1 MDTEAKTHIF
11 IDDEK
16 KALIR
21 QFFGID
27 VDSDLFDPRYDYVA
41 KRILTAENPESKQA
55 LIDLINSSLK
65 LVSGETII
73 DLTVINSELPV
84 DSKNYK
90 KSRFDIRARFQ
101 NGEQGIIEVEWGKK
115 DNFKK
120 RSQLIISKA
129 YSEQD
134 ISNKTYNDLKRC
146 YLICIVDHTLFE
158 GDEEYFR
165 DGMFRDANGN
175 PITDDQIII
184 FLELSKIGKL
194 LDKPVAELTDIE
206 CWLLF
211 FKYAADKSKREM
223 LNKIMEREE
232 GVSMATQILQTIS
245 KDERERSLY
254 QSHLI
259 YELDQR
265 SAERNAEKRMQLGIA
280 KNLKLDGFPF
290 EVISKNTGV
299 PLEEVEAL

>member
-1 MDTEAKTHIF
+1 MDTEANVF

-21 QFFGID
+21 QFFGIS

-65 LVSGETII
+65 LVGGETVIN
-73 DLTVINSELPV
+73 LMVINSELPV

-101 NGEQGIIEVEWGKK
+101 NDEQGIIEIEWGKK

-129 YSEQD
+129 YSDQD

-146 YLICIVDHTLFE
+146 YLICIVDHILFE

-165 DGMFRDANGN
+165 DGMFRDAKGS

-184 FLELSKIGKL
+184 FLELSKIRKL
-194 LDKPVAELTDIE
+194 LDKPVSELTDIE

-211 FKYAADKSKREM
+211 FKYAADKSKRDM
-223 LNKIMEREE
+223 LNKIMEKEE

-265 SAERNAEKRMQLGIA
+265 SEKASAILEARREVA
-280 KNLKLDGFPF
+280 KNLKLKNIPAD
-290 EVISKNTGV
+290 VISEGTGLS
-299 PLEEVEAL
+299 LEEVMAL

>member
-1 MDTEAKTHIF
+1 MVDTEANVF

-21 QFFGID
+21 QFFGIS

-65 LVSGETII
+65 LVGGETVIN
-73 DLTVINSELPV
+73 LMVINSELPV

-101 NGEQGIIEVEWGKK
+101 NDEQGIIEIEWGKK

-129 YSEQD
+129 YSDQD

-146 YLICIVDHTLFE
+146 YLICIVDHILFE

-165 DGMFRDANGN
+165 DGMFRDAKGS

-184 FLELSKIGKL
+184 FLELSKIRKL
-194 LDKPVAELTDIE
+194 LDKPVSELTDIE

-211 FKYAADKSKREM
+211 FKYAADKSKRDM
-223 LNKIMEREE
+223 LNKIMEKEE

-265 SAERNAEKRMQLGIA
+265 SEKASAILEARREVA
-280 KNLKLDGFPF
+280 KNLKLKNIPAD
-290 EVISKNTGV
+290 VISEGTGLS
-299 PLEEVEAL
+299 LEEVMAL